1 MERNEVLDSYLSDL
15 RRSAKLSVEQVC
27 LRTKIQ
33 QRFVVALEA
42 GRWSEVP
49 SNTHLRAFSLALAKA
64 CGGDE
69 AHAAALVRRL
79 LAATAP
85 VPDLETGA
93 RGFDTPSPSPA
104 VAREPLSMVA
114 FPAPRAAL
122 APAGASPALDGPMK
136 ASPLLAA
143 SARLRSLPL
152 SMLLSLLALAGT
164 LSYSAA
170 WSVEHWRQR
179 EVSAILGAAG
189 PLGVSIPAAE
199 AAAPSTAAGGAA
211 PASALPGA
219 ETAALAAG
227 EASAPLAG
235 LTLRARRACWLVLEI
250 DGKRLPTVTML
261 DGDKLNWGVSQRA
274 VLLAGNVGALRVW
287 WQGDNDG
294 YLGELDQR
302 ANALVFE
309 RGKQPRLDPSAA
321 MALPVGIPQ

>member
-33 QRFVVALEA
+33 ARFVVALED

-49 SNTHLRAFSLALAKA
+49 SNTHLRAFSLALAKV

-69 AHAAALVRRL
+69 DHAASLVRRL

-85 VPDLETGA
+85 VPDLETGP
-93 RGFDTPSPSPA
+93 RGFDTPAPAPA
-104 VAREPLSMVA
+104 VAQEPLAARA
-114 FPAPRAAL
+114 FSAPRAAL
-122 APAGASPALDGPMK
+122 ASAGVSPALDSSVK
-136 ASPLLAA
+136 ASSLLAA

-164 LSYSAA
+164 LSYGAA

-179 EVSAILGAAG
+179 EVSAILGSVS
-189 PLGVSIPAAE
+189 PLGAPVPAAE
-199 AAAPSTAAGGAA
+199 ASASAPSAGVGSAAA
-211 PASALPGA
+211 ALPGA
-219 ETAALAAG
+219 QAALSAAD
-227 EASAPLAG
+227 ASAPLAG

-250 DGKRLPTVTML
+250 DGKRLPTITMQ

-274 VLLAGNVGALRVW
+274 TLLAGNVGALRVW

-321 MALPVGIPQ
+321 LALPVGIPQ